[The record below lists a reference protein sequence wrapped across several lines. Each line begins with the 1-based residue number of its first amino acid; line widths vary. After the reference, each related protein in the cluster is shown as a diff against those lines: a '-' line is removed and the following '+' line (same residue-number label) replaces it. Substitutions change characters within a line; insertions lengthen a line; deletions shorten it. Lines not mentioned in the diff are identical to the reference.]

1 MKFFIALI
9 AIIGLT
15 TAVLAANPNSN
26 PNPEGGK
33 PPGSGNGCTS
43 DLVISSLLRIM
54 LVDYY
59 QLNT

>member
-26 PNPEGGK
+26 PNPKGGK
-33 PPGSGNGCTS
+33 PPRLGNGCTS